1 MKKQKSWA
9 DNDVE
14 IKKVYNKQNN
24 KGSLKSPDSCKL
36 TYDVHAHIHTYHT
49 CTYIHTRVYHKYVCM
64 CSYVYGTAQFKLDI
78 CTCNS
83 RVTQE
88 ICQDTCMLHISALKF
103 DPTDK

>member
-14 IKKVYNKQNN
+14 IKKVYNKENN

-36 TYDVHAHIHTYHT
+36 TYDVHAHIHTYVLAHT
-49 CTYIHTRVYHKYVCM
+49 YTHVYITSIYACVHM
-64 CSYVYGTAQFKLDI
+64 YGTAQFKLDI

-88 ICQDTCMLHISALKF
+88 ICQDTCMLHINALKF